1 MSEPNT
7 KLSEIQNLPAA
18 ELADLLQGLTLD
30 ELTALRAIEVAQKD
44 GGRKGALAHI
54 DSAIKDASDKTALDQ
69 AAIGEVQPA
78 AGNPAATTTG
88 HAEASSFEAGNT
100 LALDENGRVIG
111 MAPRDMLPATE
122 TPDWQHE
129 AYSGPLNIPQADW
142 RRHNIKPVRAVR
154 EK

>member
-18 ELADLLQGLTLD
+18 ELADRLEGLTLD
-30 ELTALRAIEVAQKD
+30 ELTALRAIESAQKE

-54 DSAIKDASDKTALDQ
+54 DSAIKEAGDKSPPTEGQADAA
-69 AAIGEVQPA
+69 
-78 AGNPAATTTG
+78 NPAATSSG
-88 HAEASSFEAGNT
+88 HAEASSFEAGNA
-100 LALDENGRVIG
+100 LAIGGNGRVIG
-111 MAPRDMLPATE
+111 MSPRGELPATE

-129 AYSGPLNIPQADW
+129 AYSGPLTIPQADW